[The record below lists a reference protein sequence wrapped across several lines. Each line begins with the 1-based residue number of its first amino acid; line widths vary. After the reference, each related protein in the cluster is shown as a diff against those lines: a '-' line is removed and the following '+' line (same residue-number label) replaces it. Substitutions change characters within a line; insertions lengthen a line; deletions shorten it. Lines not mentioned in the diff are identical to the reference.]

1 MNTISVGVPESL
13 HAAAGELA
21 RASGVTIDQLVASAL
36 AEKMSALV
44 GPEWLAARS
53 ARGDRALFEAA
64 LGQVADVE
72 PEERDR
78 L

>member
-1 MNTISVGVPESL
+1 LPEAL

-21 RASGVTIDQLVASAL
+21 RASGITVDQLLASAL
-36 AEKMSALV
+36 AEKVSALA
-44 GPEWLAARS
+44 GSEWFEAR
-53 ARGDRALFEAA
+53 ATRGDRVRFEEALDE
-64 LGQVADVE
+64 VADVE